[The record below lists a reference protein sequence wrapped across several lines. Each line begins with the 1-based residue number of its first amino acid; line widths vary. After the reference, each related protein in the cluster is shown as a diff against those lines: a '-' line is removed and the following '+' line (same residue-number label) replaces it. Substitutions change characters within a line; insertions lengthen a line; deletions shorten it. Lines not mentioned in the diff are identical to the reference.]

1 MLNILHAL
9 CMILMIRIQ
18 APIASGA
25 GVPLRVRPL
34 SLNVT
39 GPKKTSLIYANI
51 PVHIM
56 VPISYSLWAI
66 YTKSV
71 FIEFSVGRVLHI

>member
-1 MLNILHAL
+1 
-9 CMILMIRIQ
+9 MILMIRIQ
-18 APIASGA
+18 APTALGA
-25 GVPLRVRPL
+25 GVPLHPRSL
-34 SLNVT
+34 SLKVT
-39 GPKKTSLIYANI
+39 GPVLSKQNT
-51 PVHIM
+51 PVHKM

>member
-1 MLNILHAL
+1 
-9 CMILMIRIQ
+9 MILILRIQ
-18 APIASGA
+18 APTVSRA
-25 GVPLRVRPL
+25 GVPLHPRPL
-34 SLNVT
+34 SLKVT
-39 GPKKTSLIYANI
+39 GPVLSKQNT

-71 FIEFSVGRVLHI
+71 SIEFSVDRVLHI

>member
-1 MLNILHAL
+1 MYDFDIKNTSPYAF
-9 CMILMIRIQ
+9 
-18 APIASGA
+18 GA
-25 GVPLRVRPL
+25 GVPLHPRPL
-34 SLNVT
+34 SLKVT
-39 GPKKTSLIYANI
+39 GPVLSKQNT

-56 VPISYSLWAI
+56 VPISYSLWAM